1 MEDLLKIANELMEND
16 NYKKQGAFE
25 EVPDGNYL
33 ANLDKVELRESQSGN
48 QYFSFTNTV
57 LDGEFTERKIFI
69 NMFLTEKTIK
79 RTFSSIMNLITSCGY
94 EIDPSMFADYE
105 TLLGCLQNLVNSQ
118 LSITK
123 KTNGEFVNY
132 HMEGV
137 NA

>member
-16 NYKKQGAFE
+16 NYKKQGNFE
-25 EVPDGNYL
+25 ELPDGTYVC
-33 ANLDKVELRESQSGN
+33 NLDKVELRESQSGN

-57 LDGEFTERKIFI
+57 VDGEYTERKIFV

-94 EIDPSMFADYE
+94 DLDPSMFGDYE
-105 TLLGCLQNLVNSQ
+105 TLESCLQNLVNAQ
-118 LSITK
+118 VTINK

-137 NA
+137 A